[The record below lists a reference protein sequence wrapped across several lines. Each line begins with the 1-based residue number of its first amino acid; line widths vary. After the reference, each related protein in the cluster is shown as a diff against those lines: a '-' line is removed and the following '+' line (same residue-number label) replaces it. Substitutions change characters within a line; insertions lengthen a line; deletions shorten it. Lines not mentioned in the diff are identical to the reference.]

1 MFARGAVITSR
12 RAVPS
17 ADHGGDVHVSPSRRR
32 RRASPAW
39 EGRPTIRVATLPGRG
54 LYARHLGHPE
64 GVDAVYR
71 TTVGMPG
78 SSPRRAAFEH
88 GWLADNLDTV
98 DVVHVHGLRPGQ
110 TADEVAEAADVV
122 RASGTPLVVTG
133 YHLSDP
139 SGSDEAGYAAQLDA
153 LVPRADAVV
162 TLTESAAEE
171 MRQRW
176 DVDPLVLPHPHVV
189 DFVRMRQPR
198 TTRHSELRVGTHL
211 AGLGG
216 PTDPVRL
223 VDALTR
229 AVRGMEEVRL
239 GVHVH
244 QTVLDAGSSTY
255 NLRTVR
261 EVDRLVRSVGG
272 VLRVHRPFS
281 ESQLW
286 DHLFGLD
293 VSVVPGLFGSHSV
306 WPEACA
312 DLGTQPLLPAG
323 THASGQQPCLTYE
336 DEGSV
341 DDLAD
346 SFAKAL
352 WTAREQ
358 GCVWRADPEAR
369 WAQRV
374 RVAESLRAL
383 YERLLGLD
391 RR

>member
-1 MFARGAVITSR
+1 
-12 RAVPS
+12 
-17 ADHGGDVHVSPSRRR
+17 VSPSRRR

-39 EGRPTIRVATLPGRG
+39 EGRPTIRVAALPGRG

-78 SSPRRAAFEH
+78 SAPRRASFDQA
-88 GWLADNLDTV
+88 WLSGNLDAV

-110 TADEVAEAADVV
+110 SPEEVAAAADTV

-139 SGSDEAGYAAQLDA
+139 SGSAEACYAAQLDE

-162 TLTESAAEE
+162 TLTASAADE
-171 MRQRW
+171 MRLRW
-176 DVDPLVLPHPHVV
+176 DVEPIVLPHPHVV

-198 TTRHSELRVGTHL
+198 PTRHTELRVGSHL
-211 AGLGG
+211 ATLAMPG
-216 PTDPVRL
+216 DPVRM
-223 VDALTR
+223 VDGLTR
-229 AVRGMEEVRL
+229 AVRAMDNVRL
-239 GVHVH
+239 SVHVH
-244 QTVLDAGSSTY
+244 ETVLDAGASTY
-255 NLRTVR
+255 DLGTVR
-261 EVDRLVRSVGG
+261 EIDRLVRSAGG
-272 VLRVHRPFS
+272 ALRVHRPFS

-312 DLGTQPLLPAG
+312 DLGTIALLPTG
-323 THASGQQPCLTYE
+323 THATAQQPCLTYE
-336 DEGSV
+336 DAGCV

-346 SFAKAL
+346 GFAKAL

-358 GCVWRADPEAR
+358 DEVWRADPEAR
-369 WAQRV
+369 WAERV
-374 RVAESLRAL
+374 KVAESLRSL

>member
-1 MFARGAVITSR
+1 M
-12 RAVPS
+12 
-17 ADHGGDVHVSPSRRR
+17 SPSRRR

-39 EGRPTIRVATLPGRG
+39 EGRPTIKVATLPGRG

-71 TTVGMPG
+71 PTVGLPG
-78 SSPRRAAFEH
+78 SAPRRALFDR
-88 GWLADNLDTV
+88 GWLAENLDQV
-98 DVVHVHGLRPGQ
+98 DIVHVHGVRPGQ
-110 TADEVAEAADVV
+110 PTADVVAAADAV

-139 SGSDEAGYAAQLDA
+139 SGADDAAYADQLDA

-162 TLTESAAEE
+162 TLTETAAEE
-171 MRQRW
+171 MR
-176 DVDPLVLPHPHVV
+176 H
-189 DFVRMRQPR
+189 
-198 TTRHSELRVGTHL
+198 
-211 AGLGG
+211 
-216 PTDPVRL
+216 
-223 VDALTR
+223 
-229 AVRGMEEVRL
+229 RL
-239 GVHVH
+239 GRRAARAAAPARGRLRPDAPAPAGQAQRAAGRHPSRGSRPADRPRPARGRADARRARHGRRPAEVHVH
-244 QTVLDAGSSTY
+244 ETVLDSGSASY
-255 NLRTVR
+255 DLRTVR
-261 EVDRLVRSVGG
+261 EIDRMVTAARGA
-272 VLRVHRPFS
+272 LRVHRPFS

-323 THASGQQPCLTYE
+323 THASTQQPCLTYE
-336 DEGSV
+336 DDGSV

-369 WAQRV
+369 WAERV
-374 RVAESLRAL
+374 RVAEALRGL

>member
-1 MFARGAVITSR
+1 M
-12 RAVPS
+12 
-17 ADHGGDVHVSPSRRR
+17 SPSRRR

-39 EGRPTIRVATLPGRG
+39 EGRPTINVATLPGRG

-71 TTVGMPG
+71 STVGMPG
-78 SSPRRAAFEH
+78 SAPRRAAFERS
-88 GWLADNLDTV
+88 WLLENLDEI
-98 DVVHVHGLRPGQ
+98 DVVHVQGLRPGQ
-110 TADEVAEAADVV
+110 SPADVAAAADAV

-139 SGSDEAGYAAQLDA
+139 AGGSEPAYAEQLDT

-162 TLTESAAEE
+162 TLTETAAEE
-171 MRQRW
+171 MRRRW
-176 DVDPLVLPHPHVV
+176 GVEPLVLPHPHVV

-198 TTRHSELRVGTHL
+198 PARHSELRVGTHL
-211 AGLGG
+211 AGLRV

-223 VDALTR
+223 VDALVR
-229 AVRGMEEVRL
+229 AMRGMDDVRL
-239 GVHVH
+239 SVHVH
-244 QTVLDAGSSTY
+244 ETVLDAGAASY
-255 NLRTVR
+255 DLRAVR
-261 EVDRLVRSVGG
+261 EIDRQVRSVRGA
-272 VLRVHRPFS
+272 LRVHRPLS

-286 DHLFGLD
+286 DHIFGLD
-293 VSVVPGLFGSHSV
+293 VSVVPGLYGSHSV

-312 DLGTQPLLPAG
+312 DLGTQVLLPAG

-336 DEGSV
+336 DDGSV

-369 WAQRV
+369 WAERV
-374 RVAESLRAL
+374 RVAEALRGL

>member
-1 MFARGAVITSR
+1 M
-12 RAVPS
+12 
-17 ADHGGDVHVSPSRRR
+17 SPSRRR

-78 SSPRRAAFEH
+78 SAPRPAAFDR
-88 GWLADNLDTV
+88 GWLRDNLQDV
-98 DVVHVHGLRPGQ
+98 DVVHVHGVRPGQ
-110 TADEVAEAADVV
+110 SPDDVAAAADTVK
-122 RASGTPLVVTG
+122 ASGTPLVVTG

-139 SGSDEAGYAAQLDA
+139 CGTDERAYAAQLDS

-176 DVDPLVLPHPHVV
+176 GVDPLVLPHPHAV

-198 TTRHSELRVGTHL
+198 PARNSELRVGTHL
-211 AGLGG
+211 ANLGL

-229 AVRGMEEVRL
+229 AVRGIEAVRL
-239 GVHVH
+239 TVHVH
-244 QTVLDAGSSTY
+244 STVLDSGSSTY
-255 NLRTVR
+255 DPATVR
-261 EVDRLVRSVGG
+261 EVDRLVRASGG
-272 VLRVHRPFS
+272 AVRVHRPFS

-312 DLGTQPLLPAG
+312 DLGTQPLLPAAS
-323 THASGQQPCLTYE
+323 HAAGQQPCLTFE

-346 SFAKAL
+346 SFGKAL

-369 WAQRV
+369 WAERV